1 VPAPSE
7 RRQSPPISGSTPIT
21 RTPWHSDFTAVAQP
35 GDEPT
40 TTDGRQEDLQLAR
53 VFYKLAR
60 RG

>member
-1 VPAPSE
+1 
-7 RRQSPPISGSTPIT
+7 
-21 RTPWHSDFTAVAQP
+21 VAQP

-40 TTDGRQEDLQLAR
+40 TTDGRQEDLQLTR